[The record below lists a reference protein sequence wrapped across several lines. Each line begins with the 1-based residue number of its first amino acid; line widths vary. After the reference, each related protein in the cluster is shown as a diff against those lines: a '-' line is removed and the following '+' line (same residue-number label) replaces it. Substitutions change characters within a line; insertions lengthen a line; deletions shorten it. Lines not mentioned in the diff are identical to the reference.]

1 MLGGHFSLVRQ
12 QERKYMSFE
21 LEVKSLIR
29 NYCESD
35 VQSTREL
42 VMVVK
47 EWEVGWSHVEE
58 IKNAYREPLEHYIN
72 LAGL

>member
-12 QERKYMSFE
+12 QERKYISFE

-29 NYCESD
+29 NYCESV
-35 VQSTREL
+35 VQSTGEL

-47 EWEVGWSHVEE
+47 E
-58 IKNAYREPLEHYIN
+58 
-72 LAGL
+72 